1 MSAESSDEDMQAL
14 YDQVPADFPRP
25 SIMSSLAGAH
35 PKLALVQ
42 YNGKFYSPG
51 CTPPEIW
58 RRWDICEDLAQHLA
72 ARCRETETGKY
83 AHLTHTEILSQYYE
97 RSLKTNWGSDEEMR
111 WISRRTAQL
120 VGWPA
125 LDI

>member
-1 MSAESSDEDMQAL
+1 MNSATSNADMDEL

-25 SIMSSLAGAH
+25 GILSSLAGAH

-51 CTPPEIW
+51 CTPPEVW
-58 RRWDICEDLAQHLA
+58 ARWDICEDLAKHLA
-72 ARCRETETGKY
+72 DRCRETEKGKY
-83 AHLTHTEILSQYYE
+83 AHLSRAEILSQYYE
-97 RSLKTNWGSDEEMR
+97 RSLRTGWGSDEEMR
-111 WISRRTAQL
+111 WISHRTAQL

>member
-1 MSAESSDEDMQAL
+1 MSTPSSDEDMQAA

-42 YNGKFYSPG
+42 YEGKFYSPG

-58 RRWDICEDLAQHLA
+58 QRWDICEDLAQHLA
-72 ARCRETETGKY
+72 VRCRETEKGKY
-83 AHLTHTEILSQYYE
+83 AHLSRAEILRQYYE
-97 RSLKTNWGSDEEMR
+97 RSLKTKWGSDEEMR